1 VAKLNENEENAM
13 KAKQEIICLNPIFF
27 NEIYKL
33 HIGAGL
39 MIFKVKTFASIDP
52 MDF

>member
-13 KAKQEIICLNPIFF
+13 KAKQEIICLNPIF
-27 NEIYKL
+27 
-33 HIGAGL
+33 L
-39 MIFKVKTFASIDP
+39 MNSISYILEVASLYSKVKTFASIDP

>member
-13 KAKQEIICLNPIFF
+13 KAKQEIICLNPIFLM
-27 NEIYKL
+27 NSISYILEVLDDIQKL
-33 HIGAGL
+33 
-39 MIFKVKTFASIDP
+39 KTFASIDP